1 MSDIVL
7 GIKLKYDG
15 KDVTG
20 GVAISREQFR
30 QIAVDARKAG
40 EATSGSFTTAAQG
53 VRSMSAQLD
62 QAKNAVIGYL
72 GVTQGVHAAR
82 WILDQASAMQQLD
95 ARLKVA
101 TASQAEYVHASA
113 GVFEVANRWGAA
125 VDETAKTFARLNPV
139 VAQLG
144 GNSATTLKMM
154 DGLGASLRLSGASTA
169 ETSAVL
175 MQFSQAM
182 GSGRVSGDEFR
193 SMMENAEPL
202 MRAVGKELNKTTG
215 ELRQMAEDGQLT
227 SSVFGNA
234 LLPAIDKLKKQAE
247 QIPLGISQA
256 WQVLENNLK
265 RDFGREFAGQSSEV
279 GAALKALSDHSAEA
293 AKTVRVLTDGMV
305 YLGKAGL
312 ALGAGAGAAWIAK
325 QGEAA
330 AASAQAFVVSRA
342 ARIADA
348 QAAEVQAAAD
358 VKRAQTTLA
367 LMATERER
375 ALATLATNN
384 ATILSTSNIGAHS
397 AALRYGA
404 DAAAKKS
411 AALLMLADASKIQSI
426 ATREL
431 TVAETAL
438 AAAHARTAE
447 ATAIGAGAATL
458 ASRAVTAL
466 GGPIGAAT
474 MLLTVGATA
483 WALWGESAS
492 SASEKAKKSI
502 DAALDRADR
511 RAKEA
516 KFGAG
521 ELGQDR
527 EALTAI
533 QSQLADARRSADSA
547 IYTHIRES
555 AREEVRRLESEEA
568 RIKASVA
575 QAQQANPPADKPLSA
590 AGEWG
595 KLTESLK
602 WREKIVKKYDE
613 DLLKLQTSYADK
625 WREASEKDRP
635 AILRNQQA
643 ALAALAQEHK
653 SALEGLPDAK
663 EGKATADALAEA
675 RIRAAE
681 VASKRVLEVLKREHD
696 QYRMSTS
703 DYLNTMAAVKSNAIG
718 QEIDGLQAKLAAATK
733 ESERIPL
740 REKIRELRTQLA
752 EIPAD
757 TASAFEHAESQ
768 AQEAL
773 GRLAVVAGRSLDPLT
788 QAGIQFSKD
797 FGAVMQKAA
806 ADGREDVIE
815 AGRQAWAALAGQA
828 QFDDAKHQ
836 YDALFEQ
843 LKAELEAVRQEA
855 ERDGGWLA
863 GINAASKAEE
873 IKSRLMPQLDELG
886 RKLDDLAD
894 KNPLNQ
900 KTAETAKRELQRAA
914 NDISPIWKKAVE
926 GIDRTFHD
934 GFARM
939 LEGGKNSWE
948 AFSESLKNTF
958 KTTVADAIYQMFA
971 RPFVFQAVASVA
983 GSMGMSGAANA
994 FGSVGGS
1001 GGGIG
1006 DLFSMGSSVNNLLG
1020 GASAAYSTGAYMTL
1034 GSMGMEQAAMLA
1046 AQDAVFGA
1054 AGTAATLEAA
1064 GASAFMS
1071 TIGTALPYVGAA
1083 LAVASMLGAFDDG
1096 GEDPHNNPQASGYHL
1111 TLSKAGA
1118 TGAAGLASPSS
1129 FQAGPTSG
1137 AGWWGD
1143 NSALSAEQVAALDKQ
1158 TAAAFAQG
1166 HALALSLGVDPLLAD
1181 KASVISTLHGNPS
1194 NGAIAGYF
1202 SSIEQAFAALGDAI
1216 AYQVIPNLNEFQA
1229 SGESLAQTAAR
1240 LSQEFALTNKMAT
1253 LMGHDAATAF
1263 GGNNLAARDTLI
1275 QSLGGLGGATS
1286 VFDSYYKN
1294 FHSETER
1301 RADTTGSI
1309 TATLRALG
1317 ITDVPAT
1324 RDQFRA
1330 LVEGQDLA
1338 TESGRA
1344 MYATLLSVA
1353 DAFAGITES
1362 ADAAAK
1368 AAAAAMS
1375 TDRFRTRADYR
1386 FAQKTGIM
1394 PAYADGGVHDG
1405 GWAVVGEQGWEL
1417 AHMGPS
1423 RIYSNS
1429 DSKSLLD
1436 MSQVT
1441 QAIDNLRSDLRAVNA
1456 ALARSANK
1464 TARTLDKW
1472 DVDGLPAERVL

>member
-20 GVAISREQFR
+20 GVAISREQFK
-30 QIAVDARKAG
+30 QIAIDARKAG

-265 RDFGREFAGQSSEV
+265 RDFGSEFADQGSAV
-279 GAALKALSDHSAEA
+279 GATIKSLSDYSAEA
-293 AKTVRVLTDGMV
+293 ARAVHALADGLV
-305 YLGKAGL
+305 VLGKAGL
-312 ALGAGAGAAWIAK
+312 ALGASAGAAWIAT
-325 QGEAA
+325 QGQAA
-330 AASAQAFVVSRA
+330 IRAELALRATTA

-348 QAAEVQAAAD
+348 EAAVATAATTRAAAAAALPPLLAEKAALEEM
-358 VKRAQTTLA
+358 VIFGPQRARV
-367 LMATERER
+367 ERDI
-375 ALATLATNN
+375 AAAKTAGTLATN
-384 ATILSTSNIGAHS
+384 
-397 AALRYGA
+397 
-404 DAAAKKS
+404 
-411 AALLMLADASKIQSI
+411 
-426 ATREL
+426 EL
-431 TVAETAL
+431 VAAETRL
-438 AAAHARTAE
+438 ATER
-447 ATAIGAGAATL
+447 GAATL
-458 ASRAVTAL
+458 ATRAGTVATGAAGAAMTAL
-466 GGPIGAAT
+466 GGPIGAVTFA
-474 MLLTVGATA
+474 LTAGAMA
-483 WALWGESAS
+483 WSLWGDKAETAADRVKKEIADIEKGRRFGSGS
-492 SASEKAKKSI
+492 LGDLKAKQEELQAEREELASREGSWAVGRLKEIRQTMAENAKLIEQRSK
-502 DAALDRADR
+502 LNADVDGANPATPNDKR
-511 RAKEA
+511 LS
-516 KFGAG
+516 GAG
-521 ELGQDR
+521 EW
-527 EALTAI
+527 A
-533 QSQLADARRSADSA
+533 
-547 IYTHIRES
+547 
-555 AREEVRRLESEEA
+555 
-568 RIKASVA
+568 
-575 QAQQANPPADKPLSA
+575 
-590 AGEWG
+590 

-613 DLLKLQTSYADK
+613 DLLKLQTSYADR
-625 WREASEKDRP
+625 WRDASEKDRP
-635 AILRNQQA
+635 AVLRAQQA

-653 SALEGLPDAK
+653 AALESLPDAK
-663 EGKATADALAEA
+663 EGKASADALATA

-696 QYRMSTS
+696 QYRISTA
-703 DYLNTMAAVKSNAIG
+703 DYLNTMAAVKVNAIG

-740 REKIRELRTQLA
+740 REKIQELRTQLA
-752 EIPAD
+752 GIPAD
-757 TASAFEHAESQ
+757 TASAFEHAENQ

-773 GRLAVVAGRSLDPLT
+773 GRLSVVAGKSLDPLT
-788 QAGIQFSKD
+788 QAGIRFSKD

-815 AGRQAWAALAGQA
+815 AGRQAWTALAGQA
-828 QFDDAKHQ
+828 QFDDAKQQ

-863 GINAASKAEE
+863 GLNAAGKAEE

-900 KTAETAKRELQRAA
+900 KTAETAKRELQRTA
-914 NDISPIWKKAVE
+914 NEISPIWKKAVE
-926 GIDRTFHD
+926 GVDRTFHD

-994 FGSVGGS
+994 FGSVGGG

-1006 DLFSMGSSVNNLLG
+1006 DLFSMGSSINNLIG

-1071 TIGTALPYVGAA
+1071 SIGAALPWVGGA
-1083 LAVASMLGAFDDG
+1083 LAVASMLGAFDG
-1096 GEDPHNNPQASGYHL
+1096 GGGDPHNNPQVSGYHL

-1216 AYQVIPNLNEFQA
+1216 AHQVIPNLNEFQA

-1417 AHMGPS
+1417 ANMGPS

-1441 QAIDNLRSDLRAVNA
+1441 RAIDNLRSDLRAVNA
-1456 ALARSANK
+1456 ALARAAGR
-1464 TARTLDKW
+1464 TAKTLDKW
-1472 DVDGLPAERVL
+1472 DSDGMPAVRTV